1 MLINGGSTSAS
12 KIVAGALQDHHRAIL
27 LGTKSFGKGSVQTII
42 PLDGHGALRLTTAR
56 YYTPSGRSIQGE
68 GISPDVLVVPPP
80 DQQVVAASIVHETD
94 LRGALKN
101 TGPEKGAASPAVQ
114 KNEEAEDVAIDPAVL
129 GTPRDYQLSVALKRI
144 KEMVARSAPGG
155 RS

>member
-1 MLINGGSTSAS
+1 
-12 KIVAGALQDHHRAIL
+12 
-27 LGTKSFGKGSVQTII
+27 
-42 PLDGHGALRLTTAR
+42 
-56 YYTPSGRSIQGE
+56 
-68 GISPDVLVVPPP
+68 
-80 DQQVVAASIVHETD
+80 VHETD

-101 TGPEKGAASPAVQ
+101 TGPEKSAPGGASPAVQ
-114 KNEEAEDVAIDPAVL
+114 KNEEADDVAIDPAVI